1 MVADWKAFLYS
12 HNYCSCKFRNGDLFW
27 HFSNSAWT
35 FFQLWFQLTTYG
47 IILHIHRKNQHS
59 MPIGLEILNS
69 WTKNEKFYKK
79 YIFQLCLCIFST
91 LITNVLF
98 TKPFPLCAFSLKKSA
113 SNLISLGY
121 YESFWF
127 KIELTFFQLCLDI
140 FQLWFQLTTYCI
152 ILHIHRKNQHSMPI
166 GLEMLSSWIKNGKFY
181 KKYIF
186 STLPLHFFNS
196 DYECAFQKTLSPV
209 CLFSEKISFN
219 FHLVRILWII

>member
-1 MVADWKAFLYS
+1 MCLLPPYLPPSVPVTALVEKLGQWAV
-12 HNYCSCKFRNGDLFW
+12 
-27 HFSNSAWT
+27 T
-35 FFQLWFQLTTYG
+35 
-47 IILHIHRKNQHS
+47 
-59 MPIGLEILNS
+59 IGKDS
-69 WTKNEKFYKK
+69 SSSKMEKF
-79 YIFQLCLCIFST
+79 IRNTFFQLCLCIFST

-98 TKPFPLCAFSLKKSA
+98 KKPFPLCAFSLKKSA
-113 SNLISLGY
+113 SNSISLGY

-127 KIELTFFQLCLDI
+127 QIELTFFQLCLDI

-152 ILHIHRKNQHSMPI
+152 ILHIHRKNQRSMPI

-209 CLFSEKISFN
+209 CLFSEKISFH